1 VGVADRDES
10 TKLVR
15 VSVTSSGDTFATVLA
30 VSADPVHAAALV
42 PALHE
47 LDDVLISEAKAA
59 TKREGKAITCRVG
72 CTACCDQPVP
82 VTEQEAQFYG
92 EFVDIL
98 PADTR
103 EAVRERAAATVRAL
117 ESEGL
122 LPALEQ
128 ADRLG
133 PREARTLATRYFRMQ
148 MPCPFLEGGSCS
160 IYEHRPLS
168 CREYLVTSPSERC
181 EHFGEETVERV
192 PLPVSL
198 ISHLTRNVR
207 TPWMP
212 LVLALERSDRHPEPG
227 QCLAGPEHL
236 ARLLGEESITGSV
249 GPSKGVADCPV

>member
-1 VGVADRDES
+1 MS

-30 VSADPVHAAALV
+30 VPAGPVDGADLV

-47 LDDVLISEAKAA
+47 IDDVLISEARA
-59 TKREGKAITCRVG
+59 TTDREGKVITCRAG

-92 EFVDIL
+92 EFVDNL
-98 PADTR
+98 PANTR
-103 EAVRERAAATVRAL
+103 DAVRERAAATVRAL
-117 ESEGL
+117 EIEGL

-133 PREARTLATRYFRMQ
+133 PRAARTLAIRYFRMQ
-148 MPCPFLEGGSCS
+148 RPCPFLEGASCS

-181 EHFGEETVERV
+181 EHFGEETVERA

-207 TPWMP
+207 TPWLP
-212 LVLALERSDRHPEPG
+212 LVHALERSGRHPEPG
-227 QCLAGPEHL
+227 QLLAGPEHL
-236 ARLLGEESITGSV
+236 AGLLGEESITGSV
-249 GPSKGVADCPV
+249 GPSKGVADSPV